1 MLENAGKLPADYE
14 VDTNR
19 YEYSS
24 ITQKEIIYFAIVMI
38 AILVITLLVYCVIY
52 KKSGICSIILI
63 INKIYKCCNF
73 NRRNKCNNNCYDN

>member
-52 KKSGICSIILI
+52 K
-63 INKIYKCCNF
+63 NQEY
-73 NRRNKCNNNCYDN
+73 

>member
-24 ITQKEIIYFAIVMI
+24 ITQKEIIATFMHMV
-38 AILVITLLVYCVIY
+38 L
-52 KKSGICSIILI
+52 
-63 INKIYKCCNF
+63 
-73 NRRNKCNNNCYDN
+73 